1 MLTSFSRSWCTV
13 LDMQMKADTGH
24 VLMSEALRGNVPS
37 LEGEALPQAIDQ
49 HVIVIIDRIVGG
61 VSTPLVGVLRGV
73 LLGAEP
79 ELELRCELKE
89 AIDLLEASGL
99 SIGRFE
105 LHHGQRV
112 LSVPGPF
119 SVKAAR
125 LDEIVPEDQLCAL
138 GLHMTRQTR

>member
-1 MLTSFSRSWCTV
+1 
-13 LDMQMKADTGH
+13 MQMKADTGH
-24 VLMSEALRGNVPS
+24 VLMSEALKGNVPA
-37 LEGEALPQAIDQ
+37 LESEALPQAIDQ
-49 HVIVIIDRIVGG
+49 HVIVIVERIVAGAT
-61 VSTPLVGVLRGV
+61 TPLVGVLRGV
-73 LLGAEP
+73 LLGPEP
-79 ELELRCELKE
+79 ELEFRCELKE
-89 AIDLLEASGL
+89 ALDLMEASNL

-138 GLHMTRQTR
+138 GLHMTRCVR